1 MISRLKMIVS
11 AGFDK
16 NLKLFL
22 TSVLT
27 VSHNAVC
34 EFKKVHLK
42 QKYHV
47 EVQGTKTHKSTRNM
61 IAFVLHRTIIKK
73 TVIQFFYI

>member
-1 MISRLKMIVS
+1 MIVS

-42 QKYHV
+42 LKYV